1 MPESVLAEGAFDGVA
16 AAAGG
21 PPLAYA
27 SRSGQGANTGR
38 AWDLAA
44 GSALGPPIP
53 DFPVDRAEWA
63 FGVPAGSPV
72 VAWTHRDRV
81 HVHDLHTGHELTM
94 DGRPDLLGLA
104 VHHGRGA
111 VVAVFGPAN
120 DAEVVVWD
128 VLTGERLA
136 GFPFWLGHRTAL
148 GRWILHTTPA
158 AGPLIG
164 LPGDTAV
171 SLLDVER
178 GEEIAAVPSACVALT
193 PSPDGLVLV
202 EPTPSELRVLGLDGD
217 RLTTLPLPGRCTH
230 AAAASA
236 GGRLLIA
243 AAVQDDPGTVFAWDA
258 AESVPSHRVEAPAPV
273 NDLAIAPDG
282 TLLAATD
289 AGLHMTRLC
298 G

>member
-1 MPESVLAEGAFDGVA
+1 MPERVLAEGSFDGVA
-16 AAAGG
+16 AAAEG

-27 SRSGQGANTGR
+27 SRSGQGVNTGQ

-81 HVHDLHTGHELTM
+81 HVLDLRTGDELTL

-104 VHHGRGA
+104 VHHGRAA
-111 VVAVFGPAN
+111 VVAASGPAN

-128 VLTGERLA
+128 ALTGERLA
-136 GFPFWLGHRTAL
+136 DFTLWLGHRTAL
-148 GRWILHTTPA
+148 GRWMLHTPPA
-158 AGPLIG
+158 TGPLIG
-164 LPGDTAV
+164 LPGDSAV
-171 SLLDVER
+171 ALWDVER
-178 GEEIAAVPSACVALT
+178 GEEIAAVPPASAALT
-193 PSPDGLVLV
+193 PSPDGLVLI
-202 EPTPSELRVLGLDGD
+202 EPAPSELRVLGLDGD
-217 RLTTLPLPGRCTH
+217 RLTTLPLPAPSAH
-230 AAAASA
+230 VAAASA
-236 GGRLLIA
+236 GGRLLVA
-243 AAVQDDPGTVFAWDA
+243 AALRDASGTVLVWDA
-258 AESVPSHRVEAPAPV
+258 AGSVPSHRVEAPAHV
-273 NDLAIAPDG
+273 NDLAISPDG

-289 AGLHMTRLC
+289 AGLLTVPC